1 MAANKKIASRRAKT
15 SKDLLTEEQPAQRKK
30 RLAGKTQDIQEEM
43 HRLECFIAA
52 APRISKQQRLAR
64 IREVPPMER
73 ETAGRR
79 RRKEDLPL
87 QQQIAISRQKMMHVA
102 ELAVIGIASLGL
114 LGWLNQY
121 FHFLR

>member
-1 MAANKKIASRRAKT
+1 MAANKKVAPRRPKT
-15 SKDLLTEEQPAQRKK
+15 SKDMLTPEPPAARKK
-30 RLAGKTQDIQEEM
+30 RLAGKSQDIQEEM
-43 HRLECFIAA
+43 HRLECFISA
-52 APRISKQQRLAR
+52 APRISRQQRLAR

-87 QQQIAISRQKMMHVA
+87 QQQIAISRQKLMHVA
-102 ELAVIGIASLGL
+102 ELAFVGIASLGL
-114 LGWLNQY
+114 LGWLNQH